1 MIRVFKQLEFLIVG
15 QALRLP
21 IVIVVPA
28 PLRRG
33 AFAATERRGYSG
45 RDHALEEKSRTL
57 LRQLGAAKLAR
68 DVRVEWNPRMKS
80 AAGRADY
87 RERLISLN
95 PLLRD
100 HGIEEIDRTLRH
112 ELAHLLAQF
121 RVGRRRIA
129 PHGPEWREACRALDI
144 AAEARCHNLPFATK
158 AYPARL
164 VYRCPNCRQEFPRV
178 RRIRRVIACLACC
191 RKHNG
196 GDFDP
201 RFRLRL
207 SAHC

>member
-1 MIRVFKQLEFLIVG
+1 MIRLFKQLEFLIVG

-21 IVIVVPA
+21 IVVAA

-80 AAGRADY
+80 TAGRADY
-87 RERLISLN
+87 RGRLISLN
-95 PLLRD
+95 PLHRD

-129 PHGPEWREACRALDI
+129 PHGPEWREACRDLDI
-144 AAEARCHNLPFATK
+144 ADEARCHNLPFATK
-158 AYPARL
+158 AYAARF

-178 RRIRRVIACLACC
+178 RRVRRVIACLACC

>member
-21 IVIVVPA
+21 NIVPA

-144 AAEARCHNLPFATK
+144 AAEARCHNLPFASK
-158 AYPARL
+158 SFAPRFI
-164 VYRCPNCRQEFPRV
+164 YRCPNCRQEFPRV

-201 RFRLRL
+201 RFQLRL

>member
-1 MIRVFKQLEFLIVG
+1 MRLFKQLEFIFRNTDPLTRRL
-15 QALRLP
+15 QRLP
-21 IVIVVPA
+21 LPQGEGWGE
-28 PLRRG
+28 G
-33 AFAATERRGYSG
+33 ASKSFQRS
-45 RDHALEEKSRTL
+45 RDVDLEFKAREL
-57 LRQLGAAKLAR
+57 LRQLGAGKLAR
-68 DVRVEWNPRMKS
+68 QVRVEWNPRMKS
-80 AAGRADY
+80 AVGRADV
-87 RERLISLN
+87 REKLVSLN
-95 PLLRD
+95 PRLQD
-100 HGIEEIDRTLRH
+100 HGLAEIDRTLRH

-129 PHGPEWREACRALDI
+129 PHGPEWREACRDLDI
-144 AAEARCHNLPFATK
+144 ADEARCHNLPFATK
-158 AYPARL
+158 AYPARF

>member
-21 IVIVVPA
+21 IVVPA

-100 HGIEEIDRTLRH
+100 HGVEEIDRTLRH

-129 PHGPEWREACRALDI
+129 PHGPEWREACRDLDI
-144 AAEARCHNLPFATK
+144 ADEARCHNLPFATK
-158 AYPARL
+158 AYPARF

>member
-21 IVIVVPA
+21 NIVPA

-144 AAEARCHNLPFATK
+144 AAEARCHNLPFASK
-158 AYPARL
+158 SFAPRFI
-164 VYRCPNCRQEFPRV
+164 YRCPNCRQEFPRV